1 MKIALLYSLV
11 LASVFVVEA
20 GDFCALN
27 AEKRSSTLHCLGE
40 KLAPEVKGKLLA
52 LNQEGSPI
60 GEFVKKHCDKG
71 TDYVEVLKKNPECTR
86 TCIFEEGLR
95 RVHCLDEALNDY
107 WAEI

>member
-71 TDYVEVLKKNPECTR
+71 TDYVEVLKKNLSAQELASLKKAYEECT
-86 TCIFEEGLR
+86 
-95 RVHCLDEALNDY
+95 A
-107 WAEI
+107 